1 MKKKYLI
8 SSRLDHGSFKTLKV
22 FSLFNLKSYL
32 IILSH
37 DWADNGIAVC
47 KIKYKAVKICPSPS
61 YGYSTG
67 RPPIH
72 VNRIVSAASNQN
84 IICAKG

>member
-1 MKKKYLI
+1 MRKKYLI

-22 FSLFNLKSYL
+22 FSLFNLKSYS

-37 DWADNGIAVC
+37 DCADSGIAVC
-47 KIKYKAVKICPSPS
+47 KIKYKAVKICPRPS

-72 VNRIVSAASNQN
+72 VKRIVSAANSQN
-84 IICAKG
+84 MICARG